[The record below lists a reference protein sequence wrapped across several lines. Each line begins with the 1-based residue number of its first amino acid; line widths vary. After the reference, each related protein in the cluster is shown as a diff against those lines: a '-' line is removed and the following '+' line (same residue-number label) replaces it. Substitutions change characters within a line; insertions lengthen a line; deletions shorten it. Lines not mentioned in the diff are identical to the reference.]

1 MSQTVTDRSKDL
13 LGSGDDPS
21 AIPTWYGGAIFAVI
35 LLFSVYLLVYLSDM
49 EKLNVF
55 DRSIQAE
62 SRWLHQVKN
71 KQGQQLETYT
81 WTDIDNNRVSI
92 PLEQGRE
99 KVLKRYGNSEQ

>member
-1 MSQTVTDRSKDL
+1 MSQTVTDSTKDL
-13 LGSGDDPS
+13 PGSGDDPS
-21 AIPTWYGGAIFAVI
+21 AIPTWYGGVIFAVI

-62 SRWLHQVKN
+62 SRMLHQVKS
-71 KQGQQLETYT
+71 KQVQQLETYT
-81 WTDIDNNRVSI
+81 WTDIENNRVSI